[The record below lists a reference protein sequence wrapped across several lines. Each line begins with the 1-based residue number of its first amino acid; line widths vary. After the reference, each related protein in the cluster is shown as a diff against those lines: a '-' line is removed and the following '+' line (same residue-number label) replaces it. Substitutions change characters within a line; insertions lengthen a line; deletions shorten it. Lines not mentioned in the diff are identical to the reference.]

1 MHDTVPPL
9 FIHLVRA
16 KHLTATP
23 KTKRRVRK
31 VIGWLAIGLVALI
44 GVLLVSLLLVDLTVY
59 RGPLQSGVTAFLGRS
74 VQFKGAMSLRPSL
87 WPKIVVEDV
96 RVTNPKWASR
106 EYFSRAERLEV
117 QVALLPLIRGDL
129 RVLGLAL
136 VGTDTLLET
145 RADGRNN
152 WTFRQRGEKSK
163 SKALP
168 DIESLTWEQS
178 VLGFRSSADRVY
190 RVAISE
196 ANAVLTEGERIKIE
210 AAGTYQDVPFT
221 LSLLGGKP
229 AELVSITPWPLKL
242 TAHAA
247 DATIE
252 VDGTI
257 THPLDGTG
265 FDLEVAVKGEQ
276 LEALSSL
283 LDVALPALGSYG
295 LSAHVTDADNRYRI
309 TNLTGHLDGA
319 DAVKRFT
326 LTQGTVSASLD
337 ASTELHLEGTYAD
350 VPLTVSLMSGALGEL
365 TAPTGPWPLK
375 LAARTASASVD
386 IDGTVAK
393 PLAWDTFDFKIAASG
408 KEVRDLNPL
417 IDAELPTLGDY
428 ALSARVAAVD
438 NDYTV
443 KELVGHVGTGGA
455 TNRVTITKAE
465 LSAARG
471 KPINLTVQGRYR
483 DVPFKASLVGG
494 SLVELTTPS
503 SPWPIKLKANAVGTT
518 IGIDG
523 TVAQPLDRK
532 GLDLRTKISG
542 QKLSALEPL
551 LDIALPA
558 LGAYELSGR
567 VIDGDDGYSVTGL
580 KGNIGGTDVS
590 GRLALDG
597 KGSRPHVRAKLASK
611 TLNLERLM
619 AADAPVSSQDREPA
633 ALDLPLPIDML
644 RAIDA
649 DLVLDVKKL
658 IGAPIAIDDLTVTA
672 KLKNGQ
678 MTVTP
683 IAMSMPGGR
692 IKGRMQLD
700 ASGDD
705 PRLSIELSTD
715 QLDINRTIKALADIE
730 DLRAAVTDLRIELA
744 GRGKTMRKLLER
756 SKFRLT
762 TGAADVR
769 YRTELAGRVVPMRL
783 SKLEIRADPGQ
794 AVSVALEGVL
804 RRLPFSLRLSGDT
817 LANLAAGRETEKWP
831 VAASGHVAGL
841 AFNTKGVVIRPFGE
855 EDFDLSFNLTGED
868 IDNLDPLLD
877 VDLPT
882 RGPYR
887 LAGRFVKTDNVYRLT
902 ELDINL
908 EDDHSTGS
916 LTLKTDGPRPH
927 ITAKLVADRFHLED
941 FIEDV
946 DETIGDPD
954 DKRLFADFAIPV
966 DALRAVDVDVDF
978 DVTHVLGGVTDIG
991 DISLKVKLKNGNLN
1005 VSLFDAVLA
1014 GGQVAA
1020 TLDLDSEIDP
1030 PVASVWVT
1038 VKDLDYG
1045 GLLDSLEVEQI
1056 EGVGD
1061 IEINLKGRGATL
1073 HSLLGQLKGKAE
1085 FVSEAG
1091 RIKRGDVDLWA
1102 ADLVTTMLSPKWQRE
1117 KSTEL
1122 NCLVARF
1129 DVTDGTARAAPVLLD
1144 TTRITVVGTGTLEL
1158 GSEQLDV
1165 VLTPAPKKASFISL
1179 ATPVRLTGTLTE
1191 PKVSIT
1197 KKGKAT
1203 TFGKILLPFV
1213 NPTYLLYSGSRGSGK
1228 NPCEAAI
1235 AGGEAAMDKPKKK
1248 RKKKRKKKKKKK
1260 NTNPAS

>member
-1 MHDTVPPL
+1 M
-9 FIHLVRA
+9 
-16 KHLTATP
+16 
-23 KTKRRVRK
+23 RK
-31 VIGWLAIGLVALI
+31 VIGWSAIALVALI
-44 GVLLVSLLLVDLTVY
+44 AVLLVILLLVDITVY
-59 RGPLQSGVTAFLGRS
+59 RGPLQSGVSAFLGRS
-74 VQFKGAMSLRPSL
+74 VRFEGAMSLRPSL
-87 WPKIVVEDV
+87 WPNIVVEDV
-96 RVTNPKWASR
+96 RVANPEWASR
-106 EYFSRAERLEV
+106 EYFSRADRLEV
-117 QVALLPLIRGDL
+117 RVALLPLISGEL

-163 SKALP
+163 SKVLP
-168 DIESLTWEQS
+168 DIKLLTWEQS

-196 ANAVLTEGERIKIE
+196 ANAVLTKGERIKIE

-221 LSLLGGKP
+221 LLLLGGKP

-242 TAHAA
+242 TAQAA

-257 THPLDGTG
+257 THPLDGKG
-265 FDLEVAVKGEQ
+265 FDLKVAVKGEQ

-309 TNLTGHLDGA
+309 ANLTGHLDGA
-319 DAVKRFT
+319 DAVKRLT
-326 LTQGTVSASLD
+326 LTQGTVFASLD

-350 VPLTVSLMSGALGEL
+350 VPLTVSLMGGTLGEL

-408 KEVRDLNPL
+408 KEVSDLNPL
-417 IDAELPTLGDY
+417 IDAELPALGDY
-428 ALSARVAAVD
+428 ALSARVTAVD
-438 NDYTV
+438 NNYTV
-443 KELVGHVGTGGA
+443 TGLVGHVGARVYHDEA
-455 TNRVTITKAE
+455 TNRVAITKAE
-465 LSAARG
+465 LSAPNG
-471 KPINLTVQGRYR
+471 KPLNLTVQGRYR
-483 DVPFKASLVGG
+483 DVPFKASLAGG

-503 SPWPIKLKANAVGTT
+503 RPWPIKLKANAVGMT
-518 IGIDG
+518 IDIDG
-523 TVAQPLDRK
+523 TVAQPLDGK

-542 QKLSALEPL
+542 QQLSALAPL

-558 LGAYELSGR
+558 VGPYKLSGR
-567 VIDGDDGYSVTGL
+567 VIDSDDGYTVTGL
-580 KGNIGGTDVS
+580 KGNIDGTDVS
-590 GRLALDG
+590 GTLALDG
-597 KGSRPHVRAKLASK
+597 KGPRPHVSAELAFK

-619 AADAPVSSQDREPA
+619 PAGAPISSEDGDLA

-644 RAIDA
+644 HAIDA

-658 IGAPIAIDDLTVTA
+658 IGAPIPIGDLTVTA
-672 KLKNGQ
+672 KLENGQ
-678 MTVTP
+678 MTVAP

-692 IKGRMQLD
+692 IKGHIQLD
-700 ASGDD
+700 VSGDD
-705 PRLSIELSTD
+705 PQLRIDLSAD
-715 QLDINRTIKALADIE
+715 RLDIKRTIKALANIN

-744 GRGKTMRKLLER
+744 GRGKTIRALLEG
-756 SKFRLT
+756 SKFQLT
-762 TGAADVR
+762 TGAADVH
-769 YRTELAGRVVPMRL
+769 YRTELGGGVVPMTL
-783 SKLEIRADPGQ
+783 SKVEITAGAGQ

-817 LANLAAGRETEKWP
+817 LANLAAGRETERWP
-831 VAASGHVAGL
+831 VAVSGHVAGL
-841 AFNTKGVVIRPFGE
+841 TFDTKGVVMRPFAE
-855 EDFDLSFNLTGED
+855 QDFDLSFTLTGED
-868 IDNLDPLLD
+868 IDTLDPLLD

-887 LAGRFVKTDNVYRLT
+887 LAGRFVKTDNVYRLV
-902 ELDINL
+902 ELDISL

-927 ITAKLVADRFHLED
+927 ITAKLVADKFHLED

-991 DISLKVKLKNGNLN
+991 DISLKVKLKNGHLN
-1005 VSLFDAVLA
+1005 VSLFEAVLA
-1014 GGQVAA
+1014 GGQISSN
-1020 TLDLDSEIDP
+1020 LDLDARTTP
-1030 PVASVWVT
+1030 PVVSLQVA

-1045 GLLDSLEVEQI
+1045 HLLDVLDVKDI
-1056 EGVGD
+1056 VGKGD
-1061 IEINLKGRGATL
+1061 IEINLIGRGATL
-1073 HSLLGQLKGKAE
+1073 HSLLGQLNGNVE

-1091 RIKRGDVDLWA
+1091 RIQRGDIDLWA

-1129 DVTDGTARAAPVLLD
+1129 DVTDGVARTSPILLD
-1144 TTRITVVGTGTLEL
+1144 TTRITVAATGTLDL
-1158 GSEQLDV
+1158 GTERLDMK
-1165 VLTPAPKKASFISL
+1165 LIPAPKKASFISL
-1179 ATPVRLTGTLTE
+1179 ATPVKLTGTLTE

-1197 KKGKAT
+1197 KKSKAT

-1213 NPTYLLYSGSRGSGK
+1213 NPAYLVYSGSLGSGK
-1228 NPCEAAI
+1228 NPCEVAI
-1235 AGGEAAMDKPKKK
+1235 ASGDAPTDKPKKK
-1248 RKKKRKKKKKKK
+1248 KKKRRKPSKKP
-1260 NTNPAS
+1260 T